1 MNIDE
6 RLKQLG
12 IILPEPFKAPSAAK
26 YPFVWLR
33 RIGNRGIVSGHLP
46 LAPDGSL
53 AEPRGKVGAD
63 LTLEQGQA
71 AARLVALSMLATIR
85 RELGSL
91 DRVAGW
97 ARVFGMVNVAP
108 AFQNIPGVING
119 FSNTLIEVF
128 GEERGMHARSAVGM
142 ANLPFDVAVEVE
154 AEIVIA
160 D

>member
-12 IILPEPFKAPSAAK
+12 IVLPEPFKSPTGAK

-33 RIGNRGIVSGHLP
+33 RIGDRGLVSGHLP
-46 LAPDGSL
+46 LAADGSL
-53 AEPRGKVGAD
+53 AEPRGKLGAE

-71 AARLVALSMLATIR
+71 AARMVALSMLATIR

-91 DRVAGW
+91 DKVAGW

-108 AFQNIPGVING
+108 TFQNIPGVING

-128 GEERGMHARSAVGM
+128 GEERGMHSRSAVGM
-142 ANLPFDVAVEVE
+142 ANLPFDVPVEVE

-160 D
+160 N